1 MRILVI
7 VFLLCSEIL
16 TGQVFPPAVYPK
28 GYFRN
33 PLVIPVDLSGN
44 FGELRPN
51 HYHMGLDLKTR
62 AKENQPVHA
71 AADGYIARIKIEPAG
86 FGRALYINHPNG
98 YTTLYAH
105 LNDFNPRLEAWVK
118 EQQYKQ
124 QSWRLFMELPADLFP
139 VKKGDFIAYSGN
151 TGGSQAPHL
160 HFEIR
165 RTADDVN
172 LNPLLFGLPLA
183 DNVPP
188 RILRMG
194 IYDRTKSIYEQSAR
208 IFPVKLTGGSKYV
221 TSPALITVNSPLISF
236 AIGAYDTHTGSS
248 NLNGIFESIL
258 YVDEQP
264 VVAFQMDNISYN
276 DTRYLNAHIDFRT
289 KAGGGPWLQQLFDL
303 PGYINSIY
311 KNVQDQGGVIDLSD
325 GEIHTIRMEVKDA
338 YLNTSSLE
346 CRVQYKP
353 GAAPAATTGSS
364 NNPMFYPL
372 MLDGFEKEDCEFYIG
387 ERCLYDS
394 VHVRY
399 NKSASTIP
407 QSVSAQ
413 HSIGASYI
421 PLQEAFLIRIQ
432 PSRALTAAEQQKT
445 LMLWT
450 SGTKKDVQKVE
461 WQSNWASARFRDF
474 GSYQLIVD
482 EEPPSIIPVGFTDGA
497 DLSKATRIA
506 FTIKDNLN
514 KFKNVKPML
523 DGKWLRFTN
532 DKGRT
537 FIYRFDEHCPPG
549 KHELTI
555 YAEDE
560 AGNATTKTFTF
571 TR

>member
-7 VFLLCSEIL
+7 VFLVCSEML
-16 TGQVFPPAVYPK
+16 TAQVFPPAVYPK

-33 PLVIPVDLSGN
+33 PLMIPIDLSGN

-62 AKENQPVHA
+62 AAENQPVHA
-71 AADGYIARIKIEPAG
+71 AADGYVARIKIEPAG
-86 FGRALYINHPNG
+86 FGRAIYINHPNG

-105 LNDFNPRLEAWVK
+105 LNDFNPKLEAWVK

-124 QSWRLFMELPADLFP
+124 QSWRVFLEPPANLFP

-165 RTADDVN
+165 RTSDDVN
-172 LNPLLFGLPLA
+172 LNPLLFGLPLT

-194 IYDRTKSIYEQSAR
+194 IYDRTKSIYEQAPR
-208 IFPVKLTGGSKYV
+208 IFPVKLTSGTQYIA
-221 TSPALITVNSPLISF
+221 TPELITVGSPSISF
-236 AIGAYDTHTGSS
+236 AIGAFDTHTGST

-264 VVAFQMDNISYN
+264 VVGFQLDNISYN
-276 DTRYLNAHIDFRT
+276 DTRYLNAHIDYRT

-311 KNVQDQGGVIDLSD
+311 KNVKSQGGVIDISD
-325 GEIHTIRMEVKDA
+325 GAIHTIKIEVKDT
-338 YLNTSSLE
+338 YLNASTLS

-353 GAAPAATTGSS
+353 GATSVATASS
-364 NNPMFYPL
+364 TSNPVFYPL
-372 MLDGFEKEDCEFYIG
+372 MLDGFEREDCEFFIG

-394 VHVRY
+394 VHIRY
-399 NKSASTIP
+399 SKSAAANAKA
-407 QSVSAQ
+407 VSAL

-421 PLQEAFLIRIQ
+421 PLQEPYLIRIQ
-432 PSRALTAAEQQKT
+432 PTQTLTPAQQSRTIMQWFAG
-445 LMLWT
+445 
-450 SGTKKDVQKVE
+450 SKKAVQKVE

-474 GSYQLIVD
+474 GSYQLLVD
-482 EEPPSIIPVGFTDGA
+482 EEPPSIVPVGFTDGA
-497 DLSKATRIA
+497 DLSKASRIA
-506 FTIKDNLN
+506 FTIKDNYDQ
-514 KFKNVKPML
+514 FKNVKPML

-537 FIYRFDEHCPPG
+537 FIYRFDELCPPG

-560 AGNATTKTFTF
+560 AGNSTSKTFTF

>member
-7 VFLLCSEIL
+7 VFLLCSEML
-16 TGQVFPPAVYPK
+16 PAQVFTPAIYPK

-33 PLVIPVDLSGN
+33 PLAIPIDLSGN

-62 AKENQPVHA
+62 QRENQPVHA
-71 AADGYIARIKIEPAG
+71 AAEGYVARIKIEPGG

-105 LNDFNPRLEAWVK
+105 LNDFNPQLEAWVK

-124 QSWRLFMELPADLFP
+124 QSWRIFLEPPANLFP

-165 RTADDVN
+165 RTADDIN
-172 LNPLLFGLPLA
+172 LNPLLFGLPLT

-188 RILRMG
+188 RILRLG

-208 IFPVKLTGGSKYV
+208 IFPVKLAGGTRYVATPTLITV
-221 TSPALITVNSPLISF
+221 TSPQISF
-236 AIGAYDTHTGSS
+236 AIGAFDTHTGST

-258 YVDEQP
+258 YVDDQAA
-264 VVAFQMDNISYN
+264 VGFQMDNISYN
-276 DTRYLNAHIDFRT
+276 DTRYLNAHIDYRT
-289 KAGGGPWLQQLFDL
+289 RAGGGPWLQQLFDL

-311 KNVQDQGGVIDLSD
+311 KNAKAQGGVIDLSD
-325 GEIHTIRMEVKDA
+325 GEIHNIRIEVKDT
-338 YLNTSSLE
+338 YLNTSTLE

-353 GAAPAATTGSS
+353 GTTSAATSS
-364 NNPMFYPL
+364 SANNPMFYPL
-372 MLDGFEKEDCEFYIG
+372 MLDGFEREDCEFYIG

-394 VHVRY
+394 VHIRY
-399 NKSASTIP
+399 NRSATTNP
-407 QSVSAQ
+407 QAVSAL

-421 PLQEAFLIRIQ
+421 PLQEAFLVRIQ
-432 PSRALTAAEQQKT
+432 PTRILTPAEQQKT
-445 LMLWT
+445 VMLWT
-450 SGTKKDVQKVE
+450 AGTKKDVQKVE

-474 GSYQLIVD
+474 GTYQLVVD
-482 EEPPSIIPVGFTDGA
+482 EEPPAIVPVGFTNGA
-497 DLSKATRIA
+497 DLSKASRIS
-506 FTIKDNLN
+506 FTIKDNNN

-523 DGKWLRFTN
+523 NGKWIRFTN

-549 KHELTI
+549 KHELTV

-560 AGNATTKTFTF
+560 AGNATSKTFTF
-571 TR
+571 IR